1 MPSAPSAPAS
11 NALSGTS
18 WTLATLG
25 GQPAIEGATVTLSFG
40 NDDRATGNDGCNAFG
55 GSYVVDG
62 SSLKFGALISTLI
75 ACEEAVTT
83 QATAFQTA
91 LAETAAFTMTDD
103 ALTLS
108 SVGGDELATFA
119 RQSTD
124 LAGTNWVVTNYNN
137 GNQAVVGVLAG
148 TDLTVMFGAEG
159 QVSGSAGCNTFSGP
173 FKQDGGT
180 IDIGPLA
187 STLKLCTDP
196 AGVMDQEVQFLE
208 ALQQAAT
215 YQWSGDRLD
224 LRTADDA
231 LAISMRRVTESAAGT
246 DPLAGTSWA
255 LATLGG
261 NPPVADTQPTLNFG
275 DDGRSGGT
283 DGCNTFGAAYDV
295 SGSSLKFDTIIGTL
309 IACEE
314 AVMAQA
320 MAFQQA
326 LLATAQFSAAED
338 KLTLIDADGEELA
351 TFTPQ
356 STDLAGTSWIVTGYN
371 NGNQAVVSVVTG
383 TELTVMFG
391 DDGRISGSAGCNNFF
406 GPFTQADGT
415 IDIGPLASTIKL
427 CPDPAGV
434 MDQEMQFLE
443 ALQQA
448 ATYTLD
454 ADKLDL
460 RTADDALAVT
470 MQRARQGEGTS
481 AEAPTASGDDVVG
494 TNWSLTSLG
503 GQPPVEGTVPT
514 LNIGDDGRATGTD
527 GCNNFGGPYTVD
539 GDSLKFGALI
549 STLIACEE
557 AVSAQATAF
566 QKALAET
573 AKFSVAGDTLTLSSA
588 DGAELAT
595 FSRVSTDLA
604 GSDWVVTNFNNGQQA
619 VVGVLEGITLTVA
632 FGGDGRVSG
641 NAGCNTFTGG
651 YTQEDGTI
659 AIGPLASTRKL
670 CSEPA
675 GVMDQE
681 VQLLAALESAA
692 TYQFNGDMLSFRTA
706 EDAMAVVMRRAP
718 KP

>member
-1 MPSAPSAPAS
+1 
-11 NALSGTS
+11 
-18 WTLATLG
+18 LG
-25 GQPAIEGATVTLSFG
+25 GQPAIEGAMATLSFG
-40 NDDRATGNDGCNAFG
+40 TDDRATGSDGCNAFG
-55 GSYVVDG
+55 GSYMVDG

-83 QATAFQTA
+83 QATAFQKA

-108 SVGGDELATFA
+108 SAGGDELATFA

-124 LAGTNWVVTNYNN
+124 LAGTSWVVTNYNN

-148 TDLTVMFGAEG
+148 TELTVMFGAEG

-187 STLKLCTDP
+187 STLKACSDP
-196 AGVMDQEVQFLE
+196 AGVMEQEVQFLE

-231 LAISMRRVTESAAGT
+231 LAISMRRATESESAAGT

-275 DDGRSGGT
+275 DDGKSGGT

-295 SGSSLKFDTIIGTL
+295 AGSSLKFDTIIGTL

-320 MAFQQA
+320 TAFQQA
-326 LLATAQFSAAED
+326 LLATAQFSVTNGN
-338 KLTLIDADGEELA
+338 LTLTDAGGQELA
-351 TFTPQ
+351 TFTAQ

-371 NGNQAVVSVVTG
+371 NGNQAVVSALAG

-406 GPFTQADGT
+406 GPYTQADGT
-415 IDIGPLASTIKL
+415 IDIGPLASTLKA
-427 CPDPAGV
+427 CSDPDGV

-460 RTADDALAVT
+460 RTSDDALAVT
-470 MQRARQGEGTS
+470 MQRAPQSEGTRT
-481 AEAPTASGDDVVG
+481 EAPTASGDDLVG

-503 GQPPVEGTVPT
+503 GQPPVEGAVPT

-527 GCNNFGGPYTVD
+527 GCNNFGGTYAID

-549 STLIACEE
+549 STLMACEE
-557 AVSAQATAF
+557 AVSTQATAF
-566 QKALAET
+566 QTALADT
-573 AKFSVAGDTLTLSSA
+573 AKFSVAGDTLTLTNA
-588 DGAELAT
+588 DGTELAT
-595 FSRVSTDLA
+595 FSKVSTDLA
-604 GSDWVVTNFNNGQQA
+604 GTDWVVTNFNNGNQA
-619 VVGVLEGITLTVA
+619 VIGVLEGITLTVS
-632 FGGDGRVSG
+632 FGADGRVGG
-641 NAGCNTFTGG
+641 NAGCNTFTGD
-651 YTQEDGTI
+651 YKQEDGTI
-659 AIGPLASTRKL
+659 TIGPLASTLKL
-670 CSEPA
+670 CTEPA

-681 VQLLAALESAA
+681 AQLLAALASAA
-692 TYQFNGDMLSFRTA
+692 TYQFNGDMLNLRTSD
-706 EDAMAVVMRRAP
+706 DALAVVMRRAP
-718 KP
+718 TP